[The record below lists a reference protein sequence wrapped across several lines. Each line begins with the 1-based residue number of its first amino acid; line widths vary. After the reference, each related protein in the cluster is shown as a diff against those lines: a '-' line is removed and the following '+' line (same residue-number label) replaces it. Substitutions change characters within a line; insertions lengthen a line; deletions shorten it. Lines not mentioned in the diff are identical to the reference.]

1 MSHKSGIA
9 CVSCFWNRINFTFR
23 SRNTERKL
31 SHLEE
36 DIYSYIAEYPTIHFY
51 ISVPSFFFYIL
62 CKIYRATL
70 LDFHHL
76 NTFYTSICVTLHF
89 LYFYNLEVEIKM
101 RIKND
106 FFFFTIRTFENKRE
120 LSRKIHSSN
129 SHFPIRIFLTSI
141 IHDIR
146 SNF

>member
-76 NTFYTSICVTLHF
+76 NTFYISICVTLHF

-101 RIKND
+101 R
-106 FFFFTIRTFENKRE
+106 FFLRFVYLRTNENLEKFI
-120 LSRKIHSSN
+120 LQIH
-129 SHFPIRIFLTSI
+129 IFLTFI
-141 IHDIR
+141 IHELEAIF
-146 SNF
+146 N

>member
-89 LYFYNLEVEIKM
+89 LYFYNLKVEIKM

-129 SHFPIRIFLTSI
+129 SHFSHFYNSR
-141 IHDIR
+141 IR

>member
-76 NTFYTSICVTLHF
+76 NTFYISICVTLHF

-101 RIKND
+101 R
-106 FFFFTIRTFENKRE
+106 FFLRFVHLRTNESYLEKFILQIHISQFVFFS
-120 LSRKIHSSN
+120 L
-129 SHFPIRIFLTSI
+129 P
-141 IHDIR
+141 
-146 SNF
+146 

>member
-62 CKIYRATL
+62 CKIYRAIL

-76 NTFYTSICVTLHF
+76 NTFYISICVTLHF

-101 RIKND
+101 R
-106 FFFFTIRTFENKRE
+106 FFLRFVYLRTNENLEKFILQIHISQFVFFS
-120 LSRKIHSSN
+120 L
-129 SHFPIRIFLTSI
+129 L
-141 IHDIR
+141 
-146 SNF
+146 

>member
-101 RIKND
+101 R
-106 FFFFTIRTFENKRE
+106 FFLRFVHLRTNESYLEKFILQIHISQFVFFS
-120 LSRKIHSSN
+120 L
-129 SHFPIRIFLTSI
+129 L
-141 IHDIR
+141 
-146 SNF
+146 

>member
-62 CKIYRATL
+62 CKIYRAIL

-101 RIKND
+101 C
-106 FFFFTIRTFENKRE
+106 FFLRFVHLRTNESYLEKFILQIHISQFVFFS
-120 LSRKIHSSN
+120 L
-129 SHFPIRIFLTSI
+129 P
-141 IHDIR
+141 
-146 SNF
+146 

>member
-62 CKIYRATL
+62 CKIYRAIL

-76 NTFYTSICVTLHF
+76 NTFYISICVTLHF

-101 RIKND
+101 R
-106 FFFFTIRTFENKRE
+106 FFLRFVYLRTNENLEKFILQIHISQFIFF
-120 LSRKIHSSN
+120 S
-129 SHFPIRIFLTSI
+129 FP
-141 IHDIR
+141 
-146 SNF
+146 

>member
-76 NTFYTSICVTLHF
+76 NTFYISICVTLHF

-101 RIKND
+101 R
-106 FFFFTIRTFENKRE
+106 FFLRFVYLRTNENLEKFILQIHISQFVFFS
-120 LSRKIHSSN
+120 L
-129 SHFPIRIFLTSI
+129 P
-141 IHDIR
+141 
-146 SNF
+146 

>member
-62 CKIYRATL
+62 CKIYRAIL

-76 NTFYTSICVTLHF
+76 NTFYISICVTLHF

-101 RIKND
+101 R
-106 FFFFTIRTFENKRE
+106 FFLRFVYLRTNENLEKFI
-120 LSRKIHSSN
+120 LQIH
-129 SHFPIRIFLTSI
+129 IFLTFI
-141 IHDIR
+141 IHELEAIF
-146 SNF
+146 N

>member
-101 RIKND
+101 R
-106 FFFFTIRTFENKRE
+106 FFLRFVYLRTNENLEKFI
-120 LSRKIHSSN
+120 LQIH
-129 SHFPIRIFLTSI
+129 IFLTFI
-141 IHDIR
+141 IHELEAIF
-146 SNF
+146 N

>member
-76 NTFYTSICVTLHF
+76 NTFYISICVTLHF

-101 RIKND
+101 R
-106 FFFFTIRTFENKRE
+106 FFLRFVHLRTNESYLEKFILQIHISQFVFFS
-120 LSRKIHSSN
+120 L
-129 SHFPIRIFLTSI
+129 L
-141 IHDIR
+141 
-146 SNF
+146 

>member
-62 CKIYRATL
+62 CKIYRAIL

-76 NTFYTSICVTLHF
+76 NTFYISICVTLHF

-101 RIKND
+101 R
-106 FFFFTIRTFENKRE
+106 FFLRFVYLRTNENLEKFILQIHISQFVFFS
-120 LSRKIHSSN
+120 L
-129 SHFPIRIFLTSI
+129 P
-141 IHDIR
+141 
-146 SNF
+146 

>member
-62 CKIYRATL
+62 CKIYRAIL

-76 NTFYTSICVTLHF
+76 NTFYISICVTLHF

-101 RIKND
+101 R
-106 FFFFTIRTFENKRE
+106 FFLRFVHLRTNESYLEKFILQIHISQFVFFS
-120 LSRKIHSSN
+120 L
-129 SHFPIRIFLTSI
+129 P
-141 IHDIR
+141 
-146 SNF
+146 

>member
-101 RIKND
+101 C
-106 FFFFTIRTFENKRE
+106 FFLRFVHLRTNESYLEKFILQIHISQFVFFS
-120 LSRKIHSSN
+120 L
-129 SHFPIRIFLTSI
+129 L
-141 IHDIR
+141 
-146 SNF
+146 

>member
-62 CKIYRATL
+62 CKIYRAIL

-76 NTFYTSICVTLHF
+76 NTFYTSICITLHF

-101 RIKND
+101 R
-106 FFFFTIRTFENKRE
+106 FFFYDSYIWEQTRVISKNSFFKFTFPN
-120 LSRKIHSSN
+120 SYF
-129 SHFPIRIFLTSI
+129 SHFHNSRY
-141 IHDIR
+141 
-146 SNF
+146 

>member
-62 CKIYRATL
+62 CKIYRAIL

-101 RIKND
+101 R
-106 FFFFTIRTFENKRE
+106 FFLRFVYLRTNENLEKFILQIHISQFVFFS
-120 LSRKIHSSN
+120 L
-129 SHFPIRIFLTSI
+129 P
-141 IHDIR
+141 
-146 SNF
+146 

>member
-70 LDFHHL
+70 LDFYHL

-101 RIKND
+101 R
-106 FFFFTIRTFENKRE
+106 FFLRFVHLRTNESYLEKFILQIHISQFVFFS
-120 LSRKIHSSN
+120 L
-129 SHFPIRIFLTSI
+129 L
-141 IHDIR
+141 
-146 SNF
+146 

>member
-101 RIKND
+101 C
-106 FFFFTIRTFENKRE
+106 FFLRFVHLRTNESYLEKFI
-120 LSRKIHSSN
+120 LQIH
-129 SHFPIRIFLTSI
+129 IFLTFI
-141 IHDIR
+141 IHELEAIF
-146 SNF
+146 N

>member
-89 LYFYNLEVEIKM
+89 LYFYNLKVEIKM

-106 FFFFTIRTFENKRE
+106 FFFFYDSYIWEQTRVISKNSFFKFTFFS
-120 LSRKIHSSN
+120 L
-129 SHFPIRIFLTSI
+129 L
-141 IHDIR
+141 
-146 SNF
+146 

>member
-62 CKIYRATL
+62 CKIYRAIL

-76 NTFYTSICVTLHF
+76 NTFYISICVTLHF

-101 RIKND
+101 R
-106 FFFFTIRTFENKRE
+106 FFLRFVHLRTNESYLEKFILQIHISQFVFFS
-120 LSRKIHSSN
+120 L
-129 SHFPIRIFLTSI
+129 L
-141 IHDIR
+141 
-146 SNF
+146 